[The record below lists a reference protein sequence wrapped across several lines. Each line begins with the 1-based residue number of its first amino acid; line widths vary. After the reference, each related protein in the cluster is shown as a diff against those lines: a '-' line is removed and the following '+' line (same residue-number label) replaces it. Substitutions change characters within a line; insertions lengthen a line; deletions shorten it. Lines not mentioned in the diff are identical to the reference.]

1 MKPIPILLSVG
12 MVVTTLVTLYTLYRT
27 FGKSKVVLLA
37 SVAWLTIT
45 AGLGLIGFYRDF
57 ATLPPRFIFLVGPPI
72 VGVLVLFTRQGNRL
86 KERFDMRWGTLIHI
100 VRVPVEL
107 VLFGL
112 MLAGYVPAIM
122 TFEGRNF
129 DIISGLLAIVIGL
142 IFFKVK
148 SQRTVLLLF
157 NLIGLVLL
165 VNIVGTA
172 ILSAPTPFQRIA
184 FAQPNIGVFYFPFI
198 WLPGFIVPAVLCC
211 HLLSLRALWKRY

>member
-12 MVVTTLVTLYTLYRT
+12 MVVTTLAALYALYQA
-27 FGKSKVVLLA
+27 FGKSKVVLLV
-37 SVAWLTIT
+37 SVVWLTIT

-57 ATLPPRFIFLVGPPI
+57 ATVPPRFIFLVGPPTL
-72 VGVLVLFTRQGNRL
+72 GVLLLFTRVGNRL
-86 KERFDMRWGTLIHI
+86 TETFDKRWGILIHI

-112 MLAGYVPAIM
+112 MLVGYVPAIM

-142 IFFKVK
+142 LFFKVK
-148 SQRTVLLLF
+148 SLRTVLLLF
-157 NLIGLVLL
+157 NVIGLVLL

-184 FAQPNIGVFYFPFI
+184 FGEPNVGVFYFPFV

-211 HLLSLRALWKRY
+211 HLLSLRALWKSD